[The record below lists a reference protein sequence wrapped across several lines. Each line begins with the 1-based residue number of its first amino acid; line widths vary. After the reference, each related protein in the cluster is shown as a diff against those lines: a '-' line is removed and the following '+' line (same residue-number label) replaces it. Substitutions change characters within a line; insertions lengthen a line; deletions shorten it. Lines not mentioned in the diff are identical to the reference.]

1 MRRSLPLVLPPVL
14 AGFMIAALAL
24 PAAADDP
31 KIRCDKAVTTVE
43 LNVCSERA
51 YQAADAKLNAAYRKA
66 LAFIKA
72 SGGDKPHDPASW
84 EKALRTSQTTWIA
97 FRDADCKGLVPMSW
111 GGGTGTTSAVLGCMT
126 EKTEQRTAEL
136 LAIAEER

>member
-1 MRRSLPLVLPPVL
+1 MPRFLPLML
-14 AGFMIAALAL
+14 AGTLIAALAH

-43 LNVCSERA
+43 LNVCSERS

-72 SGGDKPHDPASW
+72 SAAEKPYDPASW
-84 EKALRTSQTTWIA
+84 EKALRTSQTAWIA
-97 FRDADCKGLVPMSW
+97 FREADCKGLVPMSW

-136 LAIAEER
+136 LAMAEER